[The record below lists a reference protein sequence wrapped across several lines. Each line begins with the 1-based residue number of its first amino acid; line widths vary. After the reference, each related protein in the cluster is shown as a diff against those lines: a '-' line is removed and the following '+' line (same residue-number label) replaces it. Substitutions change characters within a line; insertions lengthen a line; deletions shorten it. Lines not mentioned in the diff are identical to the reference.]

1 MSNGGLLAPADTIV
15 GMARPRRQLECDIH
29 LVPIVDER
37 GCGYCLRFL
46 ADAPDARDLS
56 MTTRIE
62 ELERW
67 LLANRSV
74 PEELYYARIEALVGR
89 RISPHELDDPDTL
102 IERAQRPGRRYDWDD
117 W

>member
-1 MSNGGLLAPADTIV
+1 MTVWSRAGHATNATSTWSRSTAPTAAPIACASLDPPNP
-15 GMARPRRQLECDIH
+15 AELSLEIK
-29 LVPIVDER
+29 
-37 GCGYCLRFL
+37 
-46 ADAPDARDLS
+46 
-56 MTTRIE
+56 IE

-74 PEELYYARIEALVGR
+74 PEDMLFARIEALVGR

-102 IERAQRPGRRYDWDD
+102 IRRAQRPGRQYDWDD

>member
-1 MSNGGLLAPADTIV
+1 MV
-15 GMARPRRQLECDIH
+15 MARRILECDIH
-29 LVPIVDER
+29 LVPIVDGR
-37 GCGYCLRFL
+37 GCTYCVRFL
-46 ADAPDARDLS
+46 EDAPDVSLLS

-74 PEELYYARIEALVGR
+74 PEELFYERVEALVGR
-89 RISPHELDDPDTL
+89 RISPHELDDPDLL
-102 IERAQRPGRRYDWDD
+102 IQRAQRPSRNDAWDD

>member
-1 MSNGGLLAPADTIV
+1 
-15 GMARPRRQLECDIH
+15 
-29 LVPIVDER
+29 
-37 GCGYCLRFL
+37 
-46 ADAPDARDLS
+46 

-74 PEELYYARIEALVGR
+74 PEELFYARIEALVGR

-102 IERAQRPGRRYDWDD
+102 IQRAQRPE
-117 W
+117 